1 MDRRLFIEVCA
12 GLSVAARLRRLEA
25 QPVPRRIVVAGGG
38 IIGASIAY
46 HLARRGA
53 SVTLCEKQHPASGA
67 TSKSFAWI
75 NAGFSKQPRSY
86 FDLNRLGMAAWL
98 RLERELAGE
107 LKVQWGGSV
116 EWYPPGAEAE
126 LLHRGVRRHQEW
138 GYAAHLVDEAELR
151 RLVPGLKAGPVGA
164 ASFSE
169 GEGAVDPVHA
179 VEALLAQAR
188 LWGAHIV
195 HPCEVTGL
203 DLAARR
209 VRAVMT
215 TAGAFE
221 VDTLVLAC
229 GVDTSRVAALAGV
242 VVPLKDSPGVLAHST
257 PLPRR
262 IERVALAPGAHV
274 TQRLDGRIVTGS
286 SFGGSAVTDTSAGY
300 GQHLLHEAA
309 RFLPALADAPLER
322 VTLGWRVM
330 PKDEYPIVG
339 FADACP
345 NLYVAAMHSGVT
357 LAPLVGQLAATEILD
372 AVAVDLLQTFRLTR
386 FA

>member
-53 SVTLCEKQHPASGA
+53 SVTLCEKQHPAAGA

-138 GYAAHLVDEAELR
+138 GYAAHLVDAAELR
-151 RLVPGLKAGPVGA
+151 RLVPGLEAGPVAA

-215 TAGAFE
+215 TAGMFE

-242 VVPLKDSPGVLAHST
+242 AVPLKDS
-257 PLPRR
+257 
-262 IERVALAPGAHV
+262 HV

-286 SFGGSAVTDTSAGY
+286 SFGGSAVTDTGAGY

-339 FADACP
+339 FVDACP
-345 NLYVAAMHSGVT
+345 NLYVPAMHSGVT
-357 LAPLVGQLAATEILD
+357 LAPLVGQRAATEILD